1 MITTA
6 SKFFYGL
13 AGLLLVAAVAYGY
26 STGGGNIGPISVGYK
41 GAVGDLV
48 GYSILMGGAV
58 VVAFLGFTTTAFRD
72 ADPEAI
78 ADVVGAEA
86 PPPATS
92 PATSYWPIVG
102 AFGVGLTLI
111 GVVLNNVFFVAGLI
125 VLAAVAIEWTI
136 QNWSEQATGDPAVNR
151 EIRNRIMFP
160 LEVPIVGALI
170 VGLVIIGY
178 SRVFLAVSKEGA
190 VWIALAIAAIIFVLG
205 TVLSTRD
212 RVRTDLVAG
221 LLAIGAVVTIG
232 LGIVSAVNGE
242 REFHDLDEEHEDVE
256 SDDSPTGE
264 DPTVEEDGAALQE
277 SN

>member
-26 STGGGNIGPISVGYK
+26 STGGGNIGPISLGYK

-48 GYSILMGGAV
+48 GYSILMGGTV
-58 VVAFLGFTTTAFRD
+58 VAAFLGFTTTAFRD

-86 PPPATS
+86 PP

-160 LEVPIVGALI
+160 LEVPVAGALT

-178 SRVFLAVSKEGA
+178 SRVFLAVSKDGA
-190 VWIALAIAAIIFVLG
+190 VWIALAIAAIIFVVG

-242 REFHDLDEEHEDVE
+242 REFHDPGEEREEVE

-264 DPTVEEDGAALQE
+264 DPAVEEDGAALQE

>member
-13 AGLLLVAAVAYGY
+13 AGLLVVAAIAYGY
-26 STGGGNIGPISVGYK
+26 STGGGNVGPLSLGYK

-48 GYSILMGGAV
+48 GYIILMGAGV
-58 VVAFLGFTTTAFRD
+58 VAAFLGFVTTAFRD
-72 ADPEAI
+72 ADPAAV
-78 ADVVGAEA
+78 ADHLGAST
-86 PPPATS
+86 PPSVATPAN
-92 PATSYWPIVG
+92 SYWPIIG
-102 AFGVGLTLI
+102 AFGVGLTVI
-111 GVVLNNVFFVAGLI
+111 GVVINNVFFVAGLI
-125 VLAAVAIEWTI
+125 VLGAVAVEWTI

-151 EIRNRIMFP
+151 EIRNRIMLP
-160 LEVPIVGALI
+160 LEVPVAALLVAGVVIV
-170 VGLVIIGY
+170 GY
-178 SRVFLAVSKEGA
+178 SRVFLAVSQEGA
-190 VWIALAIAAIIFVLG
+190 VWIAMAIAAIIFIVG

-242 REFHDLDEEHEDVE
+242 REFHEHEEEEVE
-256 SDDSPTGE
+256 PDDSQTGE
-264 DPTVEEDGAALQE
+264 DPAAEEDGAALQE